1 MLLIVIIKK
10 RTIRKNNTILL
21 QHTIGFMCMT
31 EKMIARLHFHHAI
44 LQRQITPMFTVR
56 FI

>member
-31 EKMIARLHFHHAI
+31 E
-44 LQRQITPMFTVR
+44 
-56 FI
+56 